1 VKVPIVA
8 QERREGRKKREG
20 VHRGAG
26 CATYFA
32 QDAAQDAA

>member
-1 VKVPIVA
+1 MKDGKDGNVK
-8 QERREGRKKREG
+8 GKKC

-32 QDAAQDAA
+32 QDAAQDAAQDVA